1 MEGIK
6 FTYRQAE
13 EAKYF
18 DRLDLNRNR
27 DLTAAQIKDAWKEA
41 IKPMINEPSRE
52 EEYMLLNKA
61 RDDLLDQK
69 VRNAYIDTLEKYDL
83 SDGLMGNLIP
93 FEGEESID
101 EVKQDS
107 ISMQQQ
113 LTSLRQYEFKADFN
127 G

>member
-69 VRNAYIDTLEKYDL
+69 IRNAYIDTLEKYDL

-107 ISMQQQ
+107 IRVQQQ